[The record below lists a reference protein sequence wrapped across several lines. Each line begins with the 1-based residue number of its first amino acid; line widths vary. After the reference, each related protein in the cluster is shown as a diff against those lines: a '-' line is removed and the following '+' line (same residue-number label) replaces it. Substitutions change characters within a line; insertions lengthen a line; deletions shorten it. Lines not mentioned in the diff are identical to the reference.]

1 MTINKKELLKPFPK
15 EYVKK
20 APKGKFGSY
29 VSHFRYVERLRD
41 CLDEPYSWEVEATY
55 GTHNGEKRIV
65 GAKGTIH
72 IEGLGKFDGVG
83 DVEPYQLNNQSD
95 GTNFKFAESDSFKRA
110 CLRFGLGVELWSG
123 DVTEEEDM
131 VKNAQP
137 DDNVAKKSNNK
148 VPYTEELQR
157 QSDENAHEEELLS
170 KKKQVNQE
178 NGNSHS
184 EISEVQLKKLIF
196 DMCEK
201 DEKFARA
208 CWKSSLDRTK
218 LKDKSVTDNVGE
230 WEKFTVEMFLEFA
243 DNYVKKFTK
252 DFEIRAGNSDII
264 NDTLDSFNGKIIE
277 KEKENEMAEIPSG
290 DWEQDPISEQQVN
303 FIKSLITQCIDAGKD
318 EVASEGKTYINSGT
332 GTKKNASDVIDKLK
346 NALN

>member
-20 APKGKFGSY
+20 APKGKFGDY
-29 VSHFRYVERLRD
+29 VAHFRYVERLRD
-41 CLDEPYSWEVEATY
+41 CLDDPYSWEVEAIY

-65 GAKGTIH
+65 GAKGTIY
-72 IEGLGKFDGVG
+72 IEGLGKFEGVG

-110 CLRFGLGVELWSG
+110 CMRFGLGVELWSG

-137 DDNVAKKSNNK
+137 NDNVA
-148 VPYTEELQR
+148 TEKAPDQP
-157 QSDENAHEEELLS
+157 
-170 KKKQVNQE
+170 KKKQVTQE

-184 EISEVQLKKLIF
+184 EVSEVQLKKLIF
-196 DMCEK
+196 NMCDK
-201 DEKFARA
+201 DKKFAES
-208 CWKSSLDRTK
+208 CWKNSLDRTK

-230 WEKFTVEMFLEFA
+230 WDKFTVEIFLEFA

-277 KEKENEMAEIPSG
+277 KEKENEMADIPSG
-290 DWEQDPISEQQVN
+290 DWEKDPISEGQVN

-318 EVASEGKTYINSGT
+318 EVATEGKSYLAGDKATKGSASG
-332 GTKKNASDVIDKLK
+332 VIDKLK

>member
-20 APKGKFGSY
+20 APKGKFGDY
-29 VSHFRYVERLRD
+29 VAHFRYVERLRD
-41 CLDEPYSWEVEATY
+41 CLDDPYSWEVEAIY

-65 GAKGTIH
+65 GAKGTIY
-72 IEGLGKFDGVG
+72 IEGLGKFEGVG

-110 CLRFGLGVELWSG
+110 CMRFGLGVELWSG

-137 DDNVAKKSNNK
+137 NDNVA
-148 VPYTEELQR
+148 TEKAPDQP
-157 QSDENAHEEELLS
+157 
-170 KKKQVNQE
+170 KKKQGNQE

-184 EISEVQLKKLIF
+184 EVSEVQLKKLIF
-196 DMCEK
+196 NMCDK
-201 DEKFARA
+201 DKKFAES
-208 CWKSSLDRTK
+208 CWKNSLDRTK

-230 WEKFTVEMFLEFA
+230 WDKFTVEMFLEFA

-277 KEKENEMAEIPSG
+277 KEKENEMADIPSG
-290 DWEQDPISEQQVN
+290 DWEKDPISEGQVN

-318 EVASEGKTYINSGT
+318 EVATEGKSYLAGDKATKGSASG
-332 GTKKNASDVIDKLK
+332 VIDKLK